1 MSKVDKLYKIPPCF
15 DNAAVKFKMIEF
27 LELLLVWS
35 TSTSE
40 RFQWKDLGSGASAFT
55 AWIDE
60 SLFTDTTELLHRVL
74 WLRHLDLHLF
84 TV

>member
-40 RFQWKDLGSGASAFT
+40 RFQ
-55 AWIDE
+55 
-60 SLFTDTTELLHRVL
+60 
-74 WLRHLDLHLF
+74 
-84 TV
+84 